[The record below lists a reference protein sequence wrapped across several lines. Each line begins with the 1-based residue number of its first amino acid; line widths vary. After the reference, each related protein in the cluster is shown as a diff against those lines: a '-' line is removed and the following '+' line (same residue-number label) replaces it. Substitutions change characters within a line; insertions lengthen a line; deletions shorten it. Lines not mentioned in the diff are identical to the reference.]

1 MATAK
6 LLLLKRK
13 VPHWLMSNFSS
24 LIRLVIIFGGALI
37 FLRGLKFLRDR
48 KSLEPE
54 VEANEN
60 EEFPYVKKNVMS
72 PTELKLFTRL
82 VSAFP
87 DYLLFSQVQL
97 SRILISPSGIENS
110 KWNNKINR
118 MSLDFVI
125 CDKSSNPI
133 CVIELDDKS
142 HDGESAKTRD
152 AKKDKALAAAGI
164 PITRIKV
171 AEIPSVAQLPKL
183 LGIVA

>member
-37 FLRGLKFLRDR
+37 FLRGLKFLRDK

-72 PTELKLFTRL
+72 PTELKLFIRL

-97 SRILISPSGIENS
+97 SQVIKAPPSEKSLLWFRKISQ
-110 KWNNKINR
+110 
-118 MSLDFVI
+118 MSLDYVI
-125 CDKSSNPI
+125 CDMSSNPI

-142 HDGESAKTRD
+142 HDRESAKTRD

-171 AEIPSVAQLPKL
+171 AEMPTVAQLPKL